1 MTTALK
7 DHNIDYAR
15 RRREIRLDTS
25 QFKFP
30 EKAPMPGR
38 TVSGI
43 KRLLHLEAIIYF
55 SARLSAALLLISAAL
70 YLDFITESVNLWLTA
85 MALAVLY
92 LLASARISSNILVPP
107 RLRRLAF
114 KNFARTEA
122 RFAILTMVVI
132 YFGGMN
138 LQPAALAILL
148 GGNFVLQYILFTGW
162 RSFNRRQLKTYR
174 RDGITQGSKTVI
186 IVGTSVNAKKAA
198 DLILRYPDLDFRILG
213 FVDFRQRR
221 LWRYRDIPL
230 LGHTDDLNG
239 LIMGN
244 QTDLIV
250 MATEPED
257 HYRSRKIFEN
267 IEKMGIDIC
276 ILPAAG
282 NHSDRKCETVNI
294 DGEVALIYRALRRLP
309 LERLAKNTFDKIA
322 AIGGL
327 IISGPIMLIA
337 AGLIRLDSPGPIFF
351 KQVRIG
357 TNGRRFTMLKLRTM
371 VIDADRHKDRLQH
384 LNEMSGPVF
393 KIRNDPRVTRIGKI
407 LRKFSI
413 DEFPQFFN
421 ILKGDM
427 SLVGPRPALPR
438 EVAQYEP
445 WQRRKLSVK
454 PGATCLWQ
462 INGRNHVDFE
472 EWMNLD
478 LKYIDNWSL
487 REDTRIFLKTFPAVI
502 KGKGAS

>member
-7 DHNIDYAR
+7 EHNVDYAR
-15 RRREIRLDTS
+15 RRREVRLNAF
-25 QFKFP
+25 QFEFP
-30 EKAPMPGR
+30 EKAPMSDRG
-38 TVSGI
+38 VSGI
-43 KRLLHLEAIIYF
+43 KRRLRLEELLYF
-55 SARLSAALLLISAAL
+55 SARLTVVFILLFAFL
-70 YLDFITESVNLWLTA
+70 YSDFILGSLNSWITA
-85 MALAVLY
+85 IALPVLY
-92 LLASARISSNILVPP
+92 LLASARLSSETLVPP
-107 RLRRLAF
+107 RLRRLSF
-114 KNFARTEA
+114 RNFAGTEA
-122 RFAILTMVVI
+122 RFAILMVAVI
-132 YFGGMN
+132 YFGSLN
-138 LQPAALAILL
+138 LQPEVLAILL
-148 GGNFVLQYILFTGW
+148 AGNFLLQYVLFTGW
-162 RSFNRRQLKTYR
+162 RAFNRRQLKTYR
-174 RDGITQGSKTVI
+174 PDGITPGGKNVI
-186 IVGTSVNAKKAA
+186 IVGTSNNAKKTT

-230 LGHTDDLNG
+230 LGHTDDLND
-239 LIMGN
+239 LIRSN
-244 QTDLIV
+244 RIDLIV

-257 HYRSRKIFEN
+257 YYRSRRIFEQ

-276 ILPAAG
+276 VLPAVG
-282 NHSDRKCETVNI
+282 NLSDSKCETVHI
-294 DGEVALIYRALRRLP
+294 DGEVGLVYRASCRSP
-309 LERLAKNTFDKIA
+309 LERLAKNIFDKIA

-327 IISGPIMLIA
+327 IISGPVMLIA
-337 AGLIRLDSPGPIFF
+337 AGLIRLDSRGPIFF

-357 TNGRRFTMLKLRTM
+357 KNGRLFTMLKLRTM
-371 VIDADRHKDRLQH
+371 IMDADQHKGRLQH